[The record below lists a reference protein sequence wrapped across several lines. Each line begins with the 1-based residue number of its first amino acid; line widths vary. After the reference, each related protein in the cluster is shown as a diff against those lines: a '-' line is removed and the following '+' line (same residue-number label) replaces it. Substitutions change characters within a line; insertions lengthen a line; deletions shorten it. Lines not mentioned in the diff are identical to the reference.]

1 MSIEFTAAEIRDKVR
16 EEIALELTDDQAER
30 LARFATLLLKWN
42 KTYNLTSIN
51 SAEDVVRLHIADSLT
66 LVQHFDEMVGAVKTV
81 LDVGS
86 GGGLPA
92 IPLAIMRPD
101 LSVTLVDAV
110 QKKTIF
116 QRQACVACRLSN
128 AKALHV
134 RVETLGDQKY
144 EVITSRAFASL
155 KDMIELTRGL
165 LAENGRWLAMKG
177 KIPDDE
183 IAELPDDVEIEK
195 ELPLTLENGKIDRVL
210 IVLKPK
216 KIGRTVV

>member
-1 MSIEFTAAEIRDKVR
+1 MPRHC
-16 EEIALELTDDQAER
+16 
-30 LARFATLLLKWN
+30 
-42 KTYNLTSIN
+42 TS
-51 SAEDVVRLHIADSLT
+51 
-66 LVQHFDEMVGAVKTV
+66 G
-81 LDVGS
+81 
-86 GGGLPA
+86 
-92 IPLAIMRPD
+92 
-101 LSVTLVDAV
+101 
-110 QKKTIF
+110 
-116 QRQACVACRLSN
+116 
-128 AKALHV
+128 
-134 RVETLGDQKY
+134 VETLGDQKY
-144 EVITSRAFASL
+144 EVITGRAFASL

>member
-42 KTYNLTSIN
+42 KTYNLTSIK

-144 EVITSRAFASL
+144 EVITCRAFASL